1 MTKGERAIVKEERRQ
16 AKERKRRIELANKML
31 IPTGG
36 KTLETLGLIAFD
48 PEGVFHFN
56 GDRWMKVY
64 EINGAGKGLVRA
76 AKVLSGEIH
85 ITFSLSESGRE
96 TCHLS
101 LMEDGEIYED
111 VRRKMSEDEKILS
124 GECNLRALSLDETMN
139 LIATNF
145 YQDVRFSYA
154 SYVRGKKDW
163 KKECFFEAKESLSGF
178 SVGRLFGESFTAIAF
193 PEEMDPG
200 LLSDLKG
207 LGCAMYVAITMN
219 ALSEEEKFDFKRD
232 LEKKY
237 NRRLPVNEEE
247 DYINLSL
254 SITILCD
261 SDDARQIVEETLVS
275 LFLKYGVLITP
286 AFNNQKRICEGN
298 LSLGLINET
307 LIRNVTLGMAKAL
320 MGGEKDGD
328 AKIEIRPDETE

>member
-36 KTLETLGLIAFD
+36 KTLETLGLITFD

-76 AKVLSGEIH
+76 AKDLSGEIR
-85 ITFSLSESGRE
+85 ITFSISESGRE

-178 SVGRLFGESFTAIAF
+178 SVGRLFGESFSAIAF
-193 PEEMDPG
+193 PEEMEPG

-237 NRRLPVNEEE
+237 NRRLPINEEE
-247 DYINLSL
+247 NYINLSL

-275 LFLKYGVLITP
+275 LFLKHGVLITP
-286 AFNNQKRICEGN
+286 GFNNQKRICESN

-320 MGGEKDGD
+320 MGGDKSGD